1 MESLISQINKT
12 TTKTRIK
19 KIKGFTGKY
28 SFLANDYEVSQESD
42 IFYKDKD
49 GLIDMRNQKF
59 LSVEHAYQASKT
71 LVLEEQMEIANTPN
85 MADMLKLSE
94 SVTVMPTW
102 DKKKDIILKTLV
114 NDKFV
119 QNFPLKIKLVSTDP
133 YHFYDEGEKYKDY
146 TADQLCEILLNI
158 RNNIIKNQGSLN
170 QLVSNFLDVNNVGF
184 ISGWINFN
192 KAKL

>member
-1 MESLISQINKT
+1 MESLISQINKDT
-12 TTKTRIK
+12 TTKRIK

-42 IFYKDKD
+42 IFYKDTD

-59 LSVEHAYQASKT
+59 FSVEHAYQASKT

-85 MADMLKLSE
+85 MSDMLKLSE
-94 SVTVMPTW
+94 TITIMPTW
-102 DKKKDIILKTLV
+102 DKKKATILKTLV
-114 NDKFV
+114 NDKFT

-133 YHFYDEGEKYKDY
+133 YHFHDEGDKYKDY
-146 TADQLCEILLNI
+146 TADELCEILLNI
-158 RNNIIKNQGSLN
+158 RNGIIKNQGNLV

-184 ISGWINFN
+184 ISKWINFN